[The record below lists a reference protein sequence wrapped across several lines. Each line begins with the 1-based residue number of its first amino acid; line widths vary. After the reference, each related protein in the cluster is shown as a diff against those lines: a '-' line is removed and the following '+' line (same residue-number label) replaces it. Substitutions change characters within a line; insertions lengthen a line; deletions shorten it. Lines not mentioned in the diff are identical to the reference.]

1 MTVKEASHLIKE
13 SIQHIHES
21 REINAITEWILED
34 LTGLKRV
41 DRLLFDGELNI
52 EQIKTLHTYV
62 EKLAKAT
69 PVQYVTGY
77 AWFMGKKLWVNE
89 HVLIPRPE
97 TEELV
102 EWAFE
107 SIKPGMNIVDIGSGS
122 GCIPVMIKHEKPDTA
137 VLGIDVSTDALHVAQ
152 KNARSMGAEVDFL
165 ELDILDKQQWN
176 RLPLF
181 DIIISNPP
189 YIPFM
194 DKDTMDKHV
203 VEHEP
208 HLALFVPDKDPLVFY
223 RAIIDLAETKL
234 QQGGKLFFETHY
246 ALAKDVAAL
255 TAWPSEIRKDAFG
268 KERMICITKP

>member
-1 MTVKEASHLIKE
+1 MTVKEATHLIKE
-13 SIQHIHES
+13 SIQNIHAS

-52 EQIKTLHTYV
+52 EQANTLKTYL

-102 EWAFE
+102 EWVIE
-107 SIKPGMNIVDIGSGS
+107 SIKPGMKIVDIGSGS
-122 GCIPVMIKHEKPDTA
+122 GCIPVLIKHKKTEA
-137 VLGIDVSTDALHVAQ
+137 EVFGVDVSLDALNIAQ
-152 KNARSMGAEVDFL
+152 KNALSVGAEVHFL
-165 ELDILDKQQWN
+165 ELNILDKQTWN

-189 YIPFM
+189 YIPFN
-194 DKDTMDKHV
+194 DKDTLDKHV

-208 HLALFVPDKDPLVFY
+208 HLALFVPDNDPMVFY

-234 QQGGKLFFETHY
+234 QSGGKLFFETHY
-246 ALAKDVAAL
+246 AFAKDVAAL
-255 TAWPSEIRKDAFG
+255 TTWPSEIRKDAYG
-268 KERMICITKP
+268 KERMVCITKP